1 MATSASLVQC
11 LASGLVTSAG
21 VPIASGKVRFYSP
34 GTLSALTVYSDTAGS
49 TPIAQPLT
57 LTAGGTGTVYARG
70 LVRMIVKD
78 ALDSTSLLD
87 VNINTYVSNGV
98 NVEDYGAVGDGT
110 TDCTTAITNAV
121 AAAIASPSTRIVN
134 FPAGTFVISSAI
146 ALSSNIAFVGSGRAT
161 TIINQTSATANGIS
175 ITSTPTVRLSS
186 LAINA
191 AGSSGSA
198 VASAAGATLLLEAF
212 GIGGGSRF
220 TTGISGTLQRLEAN
234 SACAIDAVTTG
245 ISLTVSNMT
254 LVGMINLSGATAAID
269 VTANNK
275 VILLGGSFGNLV
287 RIRSGILQSYGAG
300 ITSLQ
305 LDSGAT
311 IVSING
317 VASQPTT
324 TDSRVVSPYVE
335 TLAGT
340 TAVTPLPYSAPTMK
354 IIQSGAGAT
363 TTINAPLG
371 TYPRGTVMQITYV
384 NTSGGAL
391 TWTHNA
397 AFKISAAVAPATGNR
412 IKVGFEYDPEDAKW
426 SEIWRSATVPN

>member
-11 LASGLVTSAG
+11 LASGLVDSTGAA
-21 VPIASGKVRFYSP
+21 IASGKVRFYSP

-49 TPIAQPLT
+49 TAITQPLT

-78 ALDSTSLLD
+78 ALDSNTLLD

-98 NVEDYGAVGDGT
+98 NVEDYGAVGDGV

-134 FPAGTFVISSAI
+134 FPSGTFVISSAI
-146 ALSSNIAFVGSGRAT
+146 ALSSNITFIGTGRAT

-191 AGSSGSA
+191 ASSSGSA
-198 VASAAGATLLLEAF
+198 IASTAGATLLLEAF

-220 TTGISGTLQRLEAN
+220 TTGISGTLQRLEASN
-234 SACAIDAVTTG
+234 ACAIDAVTTG
-245 ISLTVSNMT
+245 ISLTVNTMT
-254 LVGMINLSGATAAID
+254 LVGMINLSGSTAAID
-269 VTANNK
+269 ATASNK
-275 VILLGGSFGNLV
+275 VTLLGGSIANLV
-287 RIRSGILQSYGAG
+287 RIRTGILQSYGTG
-300 ITSLQ
+300 IGSLQ
-305 LDSGAT
+305 LDSGASAA
-311 IVSING
+311 SING
-317 VASQPTT
+317 VASQSVT
-324 TDSRVVSPYVE
+324 TDSRVASPFVE

-340 TAVTPLPYSAPTMK
+340 TSVTPTPWKAPTMK
-354 IIQSGAGAT
+354 IIQSGAAAT

-397 AFKISAAVAPATGNR
+397 VFKISAAVAPATGNR
-412 IKVGFEYDPEDAKW
+412 IKVVFEYDPEDATW
-426 SEIWRSATVPN
+426 SEVSRSGTVPN